1 MNFLSSPRIL
11 RTVLWLD
18 AASAA
23 ACGALQLAGAGWL
36 ASLLGLSD
44 GLLRASGLVLLAV
57 AACAAVLARRPAPA
71 GVRAL
76 ALVNGAWVLGCLGL
90 LVAGGAGT
98 VLGQLYVLLQL
109 MAVAVLAELEWFV
122 LRRQP
127 VSGWA

>member
-1 MNFLSSPRIL
+1 MNLLTSPRFL

-36 ASLLGLSD
+36 TSLLGLSD

-57 AACAAVLARRPAPA
+57 AAWAAVLARRPVPA

-76 ALVNGAWVLGCLGL
+76 ALVNGAWVLACLGL

-98 VLGQLYVLLQL
+98 VPGQLYVLMQL
-109 MAVAVLAELEWFV
+109 VAVAVLAELQWFA
-122 LRRQP
+122 LRRQSI
-127 VSGWA
+127 SGWA

>member
-1 MNFLSSPRIL
+1 MNLSTSPRFL

-23 ACGALQLAGAGWL
+23 ACGALQLAGGNWL
-36 ASLLGLSD
+36 VSLLGLSA
-44 GLLRASGLVLLAV
+44 GLLRASGLALLAV
-57 AACAAVLARRPAPA
+57 AACAAVLARRPVPA
-71 GVRAL
+71 GVRTL

-98 VLGQLYVLLQL
+98 MLGQLYVLLQL
-109 MAVAVLAELEWFV
+109 VAVAVLAELEWFA